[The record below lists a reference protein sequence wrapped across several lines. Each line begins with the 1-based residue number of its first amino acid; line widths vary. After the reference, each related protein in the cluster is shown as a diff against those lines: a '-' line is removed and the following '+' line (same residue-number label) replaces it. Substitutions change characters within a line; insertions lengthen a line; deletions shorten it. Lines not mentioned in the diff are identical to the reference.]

1 MQCEARSLEHKVPR
15 GVALQRG
22 RAQVLFL
29 DNDSEKG
36 SHEARTQGPGWRTA
50 HASSVDEYKVL

>member
-1 MQCEARSLEHKVPR
+1 VPR